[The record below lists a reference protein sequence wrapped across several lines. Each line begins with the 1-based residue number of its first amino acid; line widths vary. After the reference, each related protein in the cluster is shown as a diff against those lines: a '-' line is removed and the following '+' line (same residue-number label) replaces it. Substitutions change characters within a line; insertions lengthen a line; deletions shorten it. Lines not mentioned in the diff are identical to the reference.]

1 MLLLVL
7 IHFKFK
13 RKKVMNKVLQSSIGD
28 FVCLISVDNLKQFF
42 MQLCCDVN
50 IVVRGCHKDD
60 NCILVQKGHIY
71 EMIDYLESI

>member
-1 MLLLVL
+1 
-7 IHFKFK
+7 
-13 RKKVMNKVLQSSIGD
+13 
-28 FVCLISVDNLKQFF
+28 

-50 IVVRGCHKDD
+50 IVVSGCHKDD